1 MIDFGTVRS
10 TVRPEPKEIDELS
23 VWVHSDI
30 REVQIDDP
38 DGENQ
43 HTEFEYHLVQYS
55 KDEYIKMVDEKNAE
69 LEEQLTDTQI
79 ALCDV
84 YEMIGG

>member
-1 MIDFGTVRS
+1 MKDYGIVQSAVKPEEKTV
-10 TVRPEPKEIDELS
+10 DEYS
-23 VWVHSDI
+23 VWVNTNI
-30 REVQIDDP
+30 KEAAGGWV
-38 DGENQ
+38 
-43 HTEFEYHLVQYS
+43 YHMVQYS
-55 KDEYIKMVDEKNAE
+55 KDEHLALMDEKNAA

>member
-1 MIDFGTVRS
+1 MTIYNEVRS
-10 TVRPEPKEIDELS
+10 TVNPDAMKIDEYS
-23 VWVHSDI
+23 VWVAEDI
-30 REVQIDDP
+30 RQ
-38 DGENQ
+38 DGSEWVY
-43 HTEFEYHLVQYS
+43 TLMQYE
-55 KDEYIKMVDEKNAE
+55 KDEYIKLMVDKNAA